1 MYISFSVISQR
12 FLSVG
17 SATMRYMV
25 QINRVGTV
33 GFFVFAAFQQQFSSA
48 VAIRWALA
56 TNVGVGTLLPV
67 VGIYLKAKIPASHQ
81 PDLCFGDSSA
91 IFFSNFC
98 QPENFQT
105 FSAAH
110 CMCRAFFQVNLWSPF
125 IVKGFILRKPTAAIR
140 ARWLQSLLLIQGLPG
155 CILWSMILK
164 VHLII
169 LRSTLVTVLFL
180 RVPSVFSP
188 SLYFEHFFVHFH
200 WDPRADV
207 CYW

>member
-1 MYISFSVISQR
+1 M
-12 FLSVG
+12 G

-48 VAIRWALA
+48 VAIRRALA

-67 VGIYLKAKIPASHQ
+67 VGIYLKAKIPASQQ
-81 PDLCFGDSSA
+81 PDLCFGNSSA

-110 CMCRAFFQVNLWSPF
+110 CMCRAFFQVNL
-125 IVKGFILRKPTAAIR
+125 
-140 ARWLQSLLLIQGLPG
+140 
-155 CILWSMILK
+155 
-164 VHLII
+164 
-169 LRSTLVTVLFL
+169 
-180 RVPSVFSP
+180 
-188 SLYFEHFFVHFH
+188 
-200 WDPRADV
+200 
-207 CYW
+207 